1 MRVACQREF
10 SRHLRIRC
18 EKISGIYAS
27 LTRVKVTRLA
37 PTHPAVQRSMTA
49 PAAPWLPCTMTS
61 MFIFTGGAVGV
72 LLISFLVA
80 EVRDATRGRRNR

>member
-1 MRVACQREF
+1 
-10 SRHLRIRC
+10 
-18 EKISGIYAS
+18 
-27 LTRVKVTRLA
+27 
-37 PTHPAVQRSMTA
+37 
-49 PAAPWLPCTMTS
+49 MTS